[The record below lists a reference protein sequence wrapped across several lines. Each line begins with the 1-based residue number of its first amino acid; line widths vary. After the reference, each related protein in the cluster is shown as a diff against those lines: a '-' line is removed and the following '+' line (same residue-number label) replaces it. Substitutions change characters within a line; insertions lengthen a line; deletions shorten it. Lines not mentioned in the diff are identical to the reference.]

1 MRVAEGPQPLELAA
15 TFSIQGWH
23 RRCRGERGMNIEQMI
38 ERRKLRRKV
47 QGIAAALLPFESDG
61 RVAVDAFQRHLAA
74 TQRAGLMNAVNM
86 DTGYV
91 NYLSDA
97 EKQEVLRWTRE
108 ALGAGVPFVAGAYI
122 ENQSG
127 HGAGDVVALYR
138 REMERIAA
146 LGGIPILF
154 QTARLHGKSAV
165 EKVAVYRA
173 VCRGFPR
180 VLAFEL
186 GPMFAPNGEIFDEET
201 VRRLMDIPE
210 LAGMKHSSLDRLV
223 ELGRLALRD
232 AHRPE
237 FQIYT
242 GNDLGI
248 NMIEYGS
255 DYLLGLATFA
265 PEKFAE
271 RDRLW
276 AAGDPGYYAL
286 SDALQYLGNVAFR
299 GPVPAYKHSAAVF
312 LHLAGRSPSD
322 LTHPKNPRRAEW
334 EAEILRDCARRLA

>member
-1 MRVAEGPQPLELAA
+1 MKIDAL
-15 TFSIQGWH
+15 
-23 RRCRGERGMNIEQMI
+23 IEK
-38 ERRKLRRKV
+38 RKLRRKV
-47 QGIAAALLPFESDG
+47 EGIAAALLPFQADG
-61 RVAVDAFQRHLAA
+61 GVAVEAFQRHLVA
-74 TQRAGLMNAVNM
+74 TERAGLMNAVNM

-91 NYLSDA
+91 NYLGDA
-97 EKQEVLRWTRE
+97 EKLEVLRWTRE
-108 ALGAGVPFVAGAYI
+108 ALGDGVAFVAGAYI
-122 ENQSG
+122 EGQS
-127 HGAGDVVALYR
+127 GDVVSLYR
-138 REMERIAA
+138 REMERIAEF
-146 LGGIPILF
+146 GGVPILF
-154 QTARLHGKSAV
+154 QTARLHGKSAE
-165 EKVAVYRA
+165 EKAAAYRTI
-173 VCRGFPR
+173 CRGFPR

-210 LAGMKHSSLDRLV
+210 LVGMKHSSLDRMV

-232 AHRPE
+232 AVRPE
-237 FQIYT
+237 FRIYT

-276 AAGDPGYYAL
+276 AAGDPEYYAL

-299 GPVPAYKHSAAVF
+299 EPVPAYKHSAAVF
-312 LHLAGRSPSD
+312 LQLTGRIPTD
-322 LTHPKNPRRAEW
+322 LPHPRNPKRPIW
-334 EAEILRDCARRLA
+334 EREILQDCARRLA

>member
-1 MRVAEGPQPLELAA
+1 MK
-15 TFSIQGWH
+15 
-23 RRCRGERGMNIEQMI
+23 IESMM
-38 ERRKLRRKV
+38 ERRKLRRTV
-47 QGIAAALLPFESDG
+47 EGISAALLPFESDG
-61 RVAVDAFQRHLAA
+61 RVAVEAFQRHLVA
-74 TQRAGLMNAVNM
+74 TQRVGLMNAVNM

-97 EKQEVLRWTRE
+97 EKCEVLRWTRE
-108 ALGAGVPFVAGAYI
+108 ALGEGVAFVAGAYI
-122 ENQSG
+122 EGQSG
-127 HGAGDVVALYR
+127 DVAALYR
-138 REMERIAA
+138 REMERIAEF
-146 LGGIPILF
+146 GGVPILF
-154 QTARLHGKSAV
+154 QTARLHGKSV
-165 EKVAVYRA
+165 EEKSAAYREI
-173 VCRGFPR
+173 CRGFPR

-186 GPMFAPNGEIFDEET
+186 GPMFAPNGEIFDEEM

-210 LAGMKHSSLDRLV
+210 LAGMKHSSLDRMT

-232 AHRPE
+232 AQRRE
-237 FQIYT
+237 FRIYT

-286 SDALQYLGNVAFR
+286 SDALQYLGNMAFR
-299 GPVPAYKHSAAVF
+299 EPVPAYKHSAAVF
-312 LHLAGRSPSD
+312 LHLTGRIPTD
-322 LTHPKNPRRAEW
+322 LPHPRNPRRSIW
-334 EAEILRDCARRLA
+334 EREILQDCARRLFGGNVTRDS

>member
-1 MRVAEGPQPLELAA
+1 
-15 TFSIQGWH
+15 
-23 RRCRGERGMNIEQMI
+23 
-38 ERRKLRRKV
+38 V
-47 QGIAAALLPFESDG
+47 QGIAATLLPFESDG
-61 RVAVDAFQRHLAA
+61 RIAVEAFQHHLVA
-74 TQRAGLMNAVNM
+74 TQRAGLTSAVNM

-91 NYLSDA
+91 NYLNDM

-108 ALGAGVPFVAGAYI
+108 ALGNNVDFIAGAYI
-122 ENQSG
+122 EGQP
-127 HGAGDVVALYR
+127 GDVVALYR
-138 REMERIAA
+138 REMDRIAA
-146 LGGIPILF
+146 LNGTPIVF
-154 QTARLHGKSAV
+154 QTARLHGKSAT
-165 EKVAVYRA
+165 EKATLYREI
-173 VCRGFPR
+173 CRGFPR

-210 LAGMKHSSLDRLV
+210 LTGMKHSSLDRMV

-237 FQIYT
+237 FNIYT
-242 GNDLGI
+242 GNDLGV

-265 PEKFAE
+265 PEKFAQ

-276 AAGDPGYYAL
+276 ESGNAEYYAL

-299 GPVPAYKHSAAVF
+299 EPIPAYKHSAAVF
-312 LHLAGRSPSD
+312 LHLAGRIPTD
-322 LTHPKNPRRAEW
+322 LTHPRNPQRPSW
-334 EAEILRDCARRLA
+334 EREILQDCARRLCG